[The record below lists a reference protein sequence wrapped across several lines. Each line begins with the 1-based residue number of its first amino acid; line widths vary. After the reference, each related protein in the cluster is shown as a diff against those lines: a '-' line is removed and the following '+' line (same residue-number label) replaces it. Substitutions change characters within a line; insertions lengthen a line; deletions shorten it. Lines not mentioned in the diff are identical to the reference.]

1 MIIGTEVVAGILVAV
16 ACATRCIAIKIV
28 ESTGYGLR
36 ARHRHASST
45 VRMAPNLLLILIKE
59 LLALLGRRLI
69 HDDLLLLPDAILRSR
84 RLELA
89 R

>member
-16 ACATRCIAIKIV
+16 ACATRCIAVKIV

-84 RLELA
+84 GLELA

>member
-16 ACATRCIAIKIV
+16 ACATRCIAVKIV

-36 ARHRHASST
+36 TRHRHASST

-69 HDDLLLLPDAILRSR
+69 HDDLLLLPDAIL
-84 RLELA
+84 
-89 R
+89 